1 MSPSGLSTSGKVLFA
16 TGVLGALTVIPM
28 LAWPVESPAGLVRY
42 PFSPETFRT
51 FQTWFF
57 VHHIGLVV
65 GAVGFALSG
74 ATGPGRFGR
83 IAAWLAVIGMVG
95 LTGMELFAIQ
105 FGEWDNKVAST
116 GTMGAGYG
124 ITTNLVGLGMLG
136 AGVSVLRSRI
146 WSGWRRFTP
155 LSIGIAHFV
164 FVTPAVFSNG
174 WVIARLA
181 IGTWMLLL
189 AALGWGLLVE
199 TRLGPEARTA

>member
-1 MSPSGLSTSGKVLFA
+1 
-16 TGVLGALTVIPM
+16 M

-42 PFSPETFRT
+42 PFSPETFRA

-136 AGVSVLRSRI
+136 ESERASLEDLVRLAALHAVVDRHRAFRVRHTGRLFEWLGDCETRHRDVDATPRRARLGSPGRNAAWSRS
-146 WSGWRRFTP
+146 
-155 LSIGIAHFV
+155 
-164 FVTPAVFSNG
+164 SNG
-174 WVIARLA
+174 VRPKRGHAA
-181 IGTWMLLL
+181 DTALLL
-189 AALGWGLLVE
+189 ASTLFG
-199 TRLGPEARTA
+199 TFFNS